1 MKFSFAEVDESENFT
16 FNFTSNITIYPG
28 KNINIVALTF
38 QSKYTILLTLLLAG
52 TPPDGSPVMRIRT
65 FKIWLIALFDTL
77 AILGIIFA
85 VACFLFNLIFRNRR

>member
-1 MKFSFAEVDESENFT
+1 MKFSFAEVDKSENFT

-28 KNINIVALTF
+28 KTF
-38 QSKYTILLTLLLAG
+38 ILQHLPFNQILLLLLAG
-52 TPPDGSPVMRIRT
+52 IPPDGSPVRRIRT
-65 FKIWLIALFDTL
+65 FKIWLIALFDIL